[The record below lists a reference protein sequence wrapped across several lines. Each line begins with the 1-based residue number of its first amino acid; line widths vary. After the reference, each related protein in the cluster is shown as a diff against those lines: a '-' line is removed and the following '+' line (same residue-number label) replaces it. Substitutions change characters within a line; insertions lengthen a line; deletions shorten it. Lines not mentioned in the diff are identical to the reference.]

1 MSLREQP
8 GQQQGELMR
17 EEAVIDRPGTK
28 SSQQSRLKKRRQE
41 EWEETALT
49 SSQKTVDYSIGGE
62 TVTRP
67 GSYTTEY
74 YTVVKK

>member
-1 MSLREQP
+1 
-8 GQQQGELMR
+8 MR

-28 SSQQSRLKKRRQE
+28 SSQQSRLKMRRQE

-62 TVTRP
+62 TVTHP